1 MIRTVL
7 GDVRAETLG
16 RTDYHEH
23 AFQTSPL
30 LAEDKLDDVE
40 RSAAELSQL
49 RGAGFSAMIDATPI
63 GLGRMPEALAQIS
76 ATTGLQVVAST
87 GAHRDAH
94 YKAGHWLQELTVP
107 QLSELF
113 SAEVCTGMLRRDQ
126 QSGGTART
134 RDGQPVRAGMI
145 KTGIEYWRIT
155 RFKRRVLDAA
165 ARTHCETGA
174 PLMVHLE
181 AGSAAFEVL
190 DLLHSEGVSIDAV
203 VLAHVDRNPD
213 PGLHADLAHRG
224 AYLGYDGFARPRY
237 WPDSVLIDCLTRSA
251 AAGALDRVLLGGD
264 VARRSRYVAYGGMP
278 GLRYLGQRVVPR
290 LLAAGHGE
298 LVNHALTL
306 NPARLLDR
314 FAPDPARPEA
324 ATSRSEPTCPSTPSV

>member
-7 GDVRAETLG
+7 GDIPAENLG

-30 LAEDKLDDVE
+30 LPEDKLDDAE
-40 RSAAELSQL
+40 RSAGELSQL
-49 RGAGFSAMIDATPI
+49 RDSGFSAMIDATPI
-63 GLGRMPEALAQIS
+63 GLGRMPETLAQIS
-76 ATTGLQVVAST
+76 ATAGLQVVAST

-94 YKAGHWLQELTVP
+94 YEPGHWLQELTVP
-107 QLSELF
+107 QLGELF
-113 SAEVCTGMLRRDQ
+113 SSEIRIGMLHADQ
-126 QSGGTART
+126 RTAATART
-134 RDGQPVRAGMI
+134 RDDHPVRAGII
-145 KTGIEYWRIT
+145 KAGIEYWRIT
-155 RFKRRVLDAA
+155 RFERRVLEAA
-165 ARTHCETGA
+165 AMTHCETGA

-190 DLLHSEGVSIDAV
+190 DLLHADGVDIGAV

-213 PGLHADLAHRG
+213 PGLHADLARRG

-264 VARRSRYVAYGGMP
+264 VARRTRYVAYGGMP
-278 GLRYLGQRVVPR
+278 GLRYLGERVVPR

-298 LVNHALTL
+298 LVKHALTL

-314 FAPDPARPEA
+314 FARDPAR
-324 ATSRSEPTCPSTPSV
+324 REPAH